1 MRSSRIALFF
11 FLIFLPAGC
20 ATMIPT
26 EPTSGMGSTAQ
37 KGIAAALDHNL
48 ALETDL
54 VEGKK
59 VSVSV
64 ETLGEVSLSS
74 AIRAYARSVL
84 VEEVETA
91 GGEVVPRGEISITAK
106 IDAAGIAA
114 FSRSFRLRS
123 GGNFSIPL
131 WYSETTKGESHVILV
146 YQDAEGN
153 PLRTIV
159 NRKDVPHRD
168 IYLFYFFGLSETP

>member
-1 MRSSRIALFF
+1 
-11 FLIFLPAGC
+11 
-20 ATMIPT
+20 MIPT

-37 KGIAAALDHNL
+37 KAIAAALDHNL
-48 ALETDL
+48 ALEAGL
-54 VEGKK
+54 VQGKK
-59 VSVSV
+59 VSLSV
-64 ETLGEVSLSS
+64 ETLGDASLSS

-84 VEEVETA
+84 MEEVEEA
-91 GGEVVPRGEISITAK
+91 GGQVVPEGELSIIAK

-123 GGNFSIPL
+123 GGSFSIPL

-153 PLRTIV
+153 PLRTVV
-159 NRKDVPHRD
+159 NQKAVPHSD
-168 IYLFYFFGLSETP
+168 IYLFYFFGVSETP

>member
-1 MRSSRIALFF
+1 MRSPLIVLFLTP
-11 FLIFLPAGC
+11 FLVNC
-20 ATMIPT
+20 ATMLPT

-37 KGIAAALDHNL
+37 KGMTTALDHNL
-48 ALETDL
+48 ALDPGL

-59 VSVSV
+59 VSVTV
-64 ETLGEVSLSS
+64 ETLGDASLSS

-84 VEEVETA
+84 VEEVEA
-91 GGEVVPRGEISITAK
+91 AAGEVVSQGELSILAK

-114 FSRSFRLRS
+114 VSRTLSIRS
-123 GGNFSIPL
+123 GTNFSIPF
-131 WYSETTKGESHVILV
+131 WYSETTKGESHVILI
-146 YQDAEGN
+146 YQDAGGN

-168 IYLFYFFGLSETP
+168 IYLFYFFGISETP